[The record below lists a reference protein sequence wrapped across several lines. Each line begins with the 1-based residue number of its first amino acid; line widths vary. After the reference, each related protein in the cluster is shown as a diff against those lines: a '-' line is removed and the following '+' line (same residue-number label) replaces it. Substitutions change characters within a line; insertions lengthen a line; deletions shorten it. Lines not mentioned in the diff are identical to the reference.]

1 MVPSPSSAPVG
12 LPVDA
17 VIDRLGLGAFQ
28 WRLLAICGLT
38 WAADAMEVL
47 LMSFAL
53 PGVSAEFGLTP
64 GSADTKLLLTATFA
78 GMLVGA
84 VVWGWL
90 ADRVGR
96 RAVFL
101 TTVTLGVLFGLLG
114 AAAPTLGWLV
124 TARFLTGLA
133 IGGTLPVDYA
143 MMAEF
148 IPTAWRGR
156 FLVYLESFWA
166 VGTVLVAA
174 LAWWVSTAFAPELG
188 WRYLLAFAALPG
200 LIGLLARLG
209 IPDSPRSLLARGDTS
224 GARAALARV
233 AQANGVPL
241 PAEPLAGP
249 VTGPAV
255 SAAALFRGVLGHRT
269 AWLGVVWFTLSLGY
283 YGIFTWLPSVLRA
296 QGLDLGEV
304 YRTTLL
310 LALAQV
316 PGYLLAAWLV
326 ERVGRRATLAGFLLV
341 GAVSAYLFLLA
352 GTPGAVLGTSM
363 LLSAALLGAWGALY
377 AYTPELFP
385 TAVRA
390 TGMGVMSSL
399 ARVASVVSPSVG
411 ALLVTGQLAAALTV
425 FAACFAVGAAA
436 AWAVGVETRGRQ
448 LPGDGPD
455 AHPEV
460 NA

>member
-1 MVPSPSSAPVG
+1 MSA
-12 LPVDA
+12 
-17 VIDRLGLGAFQ
+17 
-28 WRLLAICGLT
+28 T
-38 WAADAMEVL
+38 
-47 LMSFAL
+47 
-53 PGVSAEFGLTP
+53 FGLAP

-114 AAAPTLGWLV
+114 AVAPTLAWLV
-124 TARFLTGLA
+124 AARFLTGLA

-148 IPTAWRGR
+148 IPTTWRGR

-174 LAWWVSTAFAPELG
+174 LAWWVSTAFALEVG
-188 WRYLLAFAALPG
+188 WRYLLAFAALPA

-209 IPDSPRSLLARGDTS
+209 IPDSPRSLLARGDAA
-224 GARAALARV
+224 GARAALVRV
-233 AQANGVPL
+233 AQANRVPL
-241 PAEPLAGP
+241 PDEPLAQP
-249 VTGPAV
+249 VAGPAV
-255 SAAALFRGVLGHRT
+255 GAGTLFRGVLGRRT

-326 ERVGRRATLAGFLLV
+326 ERVGRRVTLAGFLLV
-341 GAVSAYLFLLA
+341 GAASAYLFLLA

-390 TGMGVMSSL
+390 TGLGVMSSL

-448 LPGDGPD
+448 LPGDGP
-455 AHPEV
+455 AARPEV